1 MLRYVEVAG
10 GGFQAAM
17 PQQDLDGAQ
26 IGARLE
32 QMGGKAVAPMLFSR

>member
-1 MLRYVEVAG
+1 
-10 GGFQAAM
+10 M

-32 QMGGKAVAPMLFSR
+32 QMGCKAVPPIYHAK

>member
-1 MLRYVEVAG
+1 
-10 GGFQAAM
+10 M

-32 QMGGKAVAPMLFSR
+32 QMRCKAVAICEGPIFPAST